1 MTEICAT
8 RYVLRPIKLAVFSLL
23 ASGFLLQPQTLQAES
38 AIIKTSAPAAAVKA
52 SGLTGHYARLQ
63 ESLLAKGRLR
73 QDKRP
78 ADAQLA
84 PDVLT
89 HNFQEIA
96 LRHEYSG
103 GSKPLLRWETPIR
116 YSVAFGQSVSDERR
130 IRDRADIGGYFSKLS
145 RLSGRTI
152 MPVSRHANF
161 HVLVVGDGERRSI
174 GQFLKTNVDGISNAA
189 VNSILRMQPNHV
201 CMVVTVPHSDKSKGI
216 RSAVAIVRAE
226 LTGKMRQS
234 CIQEELAQG
243 MGLPNDC
250 RTARPSI
257 FNDNEEF
264 GVLTRHDEA
273 LMTMLY
279 NPALRSGMPRK
290 DVMPIVERLSRRAM
304 K

>member
-1 MTEICAT
+1 
-8 RYVLRPIKLAVFSLL
+8 
-23 ASGFLLQPQTLQAES
+23 
-38 AIIKTSAPAAAVKA
+38 
-52 SGLTGHYARLQ
+52 
-63 ESLLAKGRLR
+63 
-73 QDKRP
+73 
-78 ADAQLA
+78 
-84 PDVLT
+84 
-89 HNFQEIA
+89 
-96 LRHEYSG
+96 
-103 GSKPLLRWETPIR
+103 
-116 YSVAFGQSVSDERR
+116 
-130 IRDRADIGGYFSKLS
+130 
-145 RLSGRTI
+145 